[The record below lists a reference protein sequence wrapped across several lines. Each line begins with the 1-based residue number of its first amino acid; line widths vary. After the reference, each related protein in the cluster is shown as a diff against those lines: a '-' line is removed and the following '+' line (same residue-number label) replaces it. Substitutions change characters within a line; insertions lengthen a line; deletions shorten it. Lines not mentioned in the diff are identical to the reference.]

1 MASSPV
7 RGHPA
12 PSGALRRRR
21 PSDERNG
28 YRVREHP
35 APSGALRRTRRGL
48 RCPIGR
54 RVREHPAPSGALRRV
69 LSSGEEVHFTYC
81 QGASS
86 TIRCIETSRR
96 TSGSRA
102 SGAGQGAPS
111 TIRCIETTPP
121 FRRLPPGRGRVR
133 EYPAPSGALRRPWPY
148 EDGRLYSCQGAP
160 STIRCI
166 EARSC
171 CPGASW
177 AWCQG
182 AEADRHRGGA
192 SCGRA
197 VSTPPVPFCP
207 EVRTQGPRIR

>member
-1 MASSPV
+1 MV
-7 RGHPA
+7 VVF
-12 PSGALRRRR
+12 PS
-21 PSDERNG
+21 
-28 YRVREHP
+28 
-35 APSGALRRTRRGL
+35 
-48 RCPIGR
+48 
-54 RVREHPAPSGALRRV
+54 
-69 LSSGEEVHFTYC
+69 
-81 QGASS
+81 QGAPS
-86 TIRCIETSRR
+86 TIRCIETANHATAQQHSPLRQGAPSTIRR
-96 TSGSRA
+96 IETYSTRTPVSHREA
-102 SGAGQGAPS
+102 SQGAPS

-148 EDGRLYSCQGAP
+148 EDGRLYSCQGTP